1 MYTLATDPRAESD
14 LARLPSTIARRVRES
29 LERLC
34 ENPDTEH
41 HKALKGKHRGK
52 FSLRVAKHYRII
64 YPLDRKTKAVIV
76 HQIGHRSKVY

>member
-1 MYTLATDPRAESD
+1 MYTLATDPRAEAD
-14 LARLPSTIARRVRES
+14 LARLPSTITQRVRRR

-34 ENPDTEH
+34 EDPDAEH

-52 FSLRVAKHYRII
+52 FSLRIAKHYRVI
-64 YPLDRKTKAVIV
+64 YSLDRSTKEVTV

>member
-1 MYTLATDPRAESD
+1 MYTLVTDPRAESD
-14 LARLPSTIARRVRES
+14 LRRLPSTVARRVRRR

-34 ENPDTEH
+34 ENPDAEH

-64 YPLDRKTKAVIV
+64 YSLDRSTTEVIV

>member
-1 MYTLATDPRAESD
+1 MYTLVTDPRAESD
-14 LARLPSTIARRVRES
+14 LARLPSMIAQRVRRK
-29 LERLC
+29 LGQLC
-34 ENPDTEH
+34 ENPDNEH

-64 YPLDRKTKAVIV
+64 YSLDRSTREVTV